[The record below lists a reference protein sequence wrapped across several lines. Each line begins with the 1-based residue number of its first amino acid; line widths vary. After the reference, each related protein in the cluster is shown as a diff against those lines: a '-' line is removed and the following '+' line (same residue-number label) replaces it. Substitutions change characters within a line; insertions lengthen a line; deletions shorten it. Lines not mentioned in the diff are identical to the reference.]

1 VTLWKRARLFNIFQV
16 DVSLLSTTAVLLIM
30 GAVAVV
36 FALMLR
42 QKSRALGRLPKDL
55 SVRVFDRT
63 FNVFD
68 PSSERRRIV
77 NSHTGLVI
85 FVAVYGFWITA
96 TYVVFKAFEI
106 GAILGSIAFL
116 ICAALLMIDETQ
128 EFNRNAGIF
137 VKAIAKGSGLGKGDL
152 RVLAVM
158 RKTLPRL
165 SKYHL
170 VLAVLFFA
178 SALAVPFLVDAVFLA
193 TAGVASVV
201 FALSLVFKAFPIFP
215 FFVIAGMFAAA
226 VVLAQ
231 IAVNKTKKRVFGF
244 PLPVP
249 IDVESRQFFRM
260 KMYVG
265 VLHHHPTLREPSPED
280 TDRINEQDLDKH
292 SEH

>member
-1 VTLWKRARLFNIFQV
+1 LSNIFQI
-16 DVSLLSTTAVLLIM
+16 DVSLLSTTIVLLIM
-30 GAVAVV
+30 GGVAVV

-42 QKSRALGRLPKDL
+42 QKSRALGRLPKNL

-63 FNVFD
+63 FSVFD
-68 PSSERRRIV
+68 PSSERRRII
-77 NSHTGLVI
+77 NTHTGLVI

-96 TYVVFKAFEI
+96 TYVVFKAFEV

-128 EFNRNAGIF
+128 EFYRTAGIF
-137 VKAIAKGSGLGKGDL
+137 VKAIANGNGLGKGDM

-158 RKTLPRL
+158 KKTLPRL
-165 SKYHL
+165 SKYHI

-178 SALAVPFLVDAVFLA
+178 SALAVPLLVDAVFLA
-193 TAGVASVV
+193 TESVASAV
-201 FALSLVFKAFPIFP
+201 FAVSLVFKAFPIFP

-226 VVLAQ
+226 LVLAQ

-244 PLPVP
+244 PPPVP

-265 VLHHHPTLREPSPED
+265 ILHHHPTLREPLPED
-280 TDRINEQDLDKH
+280 TEKLNRQDLEEH